1 MGINSTE
8 VSYGFGQM
16 GSAFSNL
23 AAPIY
28 PPKDH
33 VIIAIQFLDACT
45 PTVME
50 TETLDTYG
58 PQFPTH
64 QDDVLKGA
72 GGPDANF
79 TGTTWAAVTGAG
91 TVATG
96 VIPIADVVA
105 NNEIKPGQVVLITTG
120 SDEDGND
127 VDDGLEPDTNAGH
140 ITPIYNGP
148 NKHWMEVV
156 SLSGGT
162 YGTSLVV
169 KEIGTPVSGAG
180 IAEIDHL
187 DTDNTLYFLDSYHA
201 AGGTTIEGHE
211 FPKGVTIY
219 GRWTEFKG
227 EAAKGVICYFGK

>member
-8 VSYGFGQM
+8 VAYGFGQL
-16 GSAFSNL
+16 GSAFQNL
-23 AAPIY
+23 AKPIY

-33 VIIAIQFLDACT
+33 VIVAIQFLADNI

-50 TETLDTYG
+50 TETLDTQG

-64 QDDVLKGA
+64 QDDVLKA
-72 GGPDANF
+72 DGGPDANF

-105 NNEIKPGQVVLITTG
+105 NNEIKPGQIVLITTG

-127 VDDGLEPDTNAGH
+127 IDDGLVEDTAAGH
-140 ITPIYNGP
+140 ITPVYNGP
-148 NKHWMEVV
+148 NKRYLEVV

-162 YGTSLVV
+162 YGNSLVV
-169 KEIGTPVSGAG
+169 KEVGASATG
-180 IAEIDHL
+180 VGVAELDHL
-187 DTDNTLYFLDSYHA
+187 DTANTLYFLDEQHA
-201 AGGTTIEGHE
+201 AGGTTTESVV

-219 GRWTEFKG
+219 GRWVKFQG
-227 EAAKGVICYFGK
+227 SAAPVICYFGK